1 MAFLKHLYNGSIVSV
16 YELGESTIIGRQ
28 IDCNIRVEDATVS
41 GHHARIEKMPSST
54 AGNVTDKTNKN
65 DETWHL
71 IDLGSTNGVF
81 VNGKNVAE
89 LELQSGTEFTL
100 GTHAFEFHIEMPS
113 QLEQTLKIKKSWI
126 PGIYYTE

>member
-1 MAFLKHLYNGSIVSV
+1 MAYLKHLYNGSIVSV
-16 YELGESTIIGRQ
+16 YELGDSSLIGRHA
-28 IDCNIRVEDATVS
+28 DCNIRVEDATVS
-41 GHHARIEKMPSST
+41 GHHARLEKS
-54 AGNVTDKTNKN
+54 GQGDDGWRLV
-65 DETWHL
+65 
-71 IDLGSTNGVF
+71 DLGSTNGVF

-89 LELQSGTEFTL
+89 VDLKSGMEFTL

>member
-16 YELGESTIIGRQ
+16 YELGDSTIIGRQ
-28 IDCNIRVEDATVS
+28 VDCNIRVEDATVS
-41 GHHARIEKMPSST
+41 GQHVRIEKKP
-54 AGNVTDKTNKN
+54 ADKTNKSP
-65 DETWHL
+65 ECWRL

-81 VNGKNVAE
+81 VNGKNVGE
-89 LELQSGTEFTL
+89 FELQAGTEFTL

-113 QLEQTLKIKKSWI
+113 QLDQTLKIKKSWI

>member
-28 IDCNIRVEDATVS
+28 LDCNIRVEDATVS
-41 GHHARIEKMPSST
+41 GQHVRIEKIADKP
-54 AGNVTDKTNKN
+54 GNKTNKN
-65 DETWHL
+65 RETWRL
-71 IDLGSTNGVF
+71 VDLGSTNGVF

-89 LELQSGTEFTL
+89 LELKSGTEFTL